1 MELKELVALNLLQI
15 NAIRLS
21 PQNPFVWA
29 SGIRS
34 PIYCDNRLVLS
45 YPETRQVI
53 LDAFRKE
60 AQAFKPFD
68 VIAGVATAGIP
79 HASILAHV
87 DGYPL
92 VYVRSKAKEH
102 GRQNQIEGVIQPEQR
117 VLVIE
122 DLISTG
128 GSCLAAVD
136 VLRQAGCVVVGVLA
150 IFQYN
155 FDEARERFATA
166 DVPFATLSDFHTL
179 VKTASSEGLLEG
191 AALELLE
198 GWSTDP
204 HNWTPD
210 TPQETNEHEDYQ

>member
-29 SGIRS
+29 SGLRS

-45 YPETRQVI
+45 SPDTRQVI
-53 LDAFRKE
+53 VDAFRKGAE
-60 AQAFKPFD
+60 AFKPFD

-79 HASILAHV
+79 HASFLAYTE
-87 DGYPL
+87 GYPL

-102 GRQNQIEGVIQPEQR
+102 GRRNQIEGAVMPDQR

-128 GSCLAAVD
+128 GSCLAAVEA
-136 VLRQAGCVVVGVLA
+136 LREAGCEVVGVLA

-155 FDEARERFATA
+155 FDETKTRFDAA
-166 DVPFATLSDFHTL
+166 EVPFATLSDFKTL
-179 VKTASSEGLLEG
+179 IRTASDEGMLEG

-198 GWSTDP
+198 GWSVDP

-210 TPQETNEHEDYQ
+210 APQKTRQDEDHQ